1 MPPKMLRNKSNLGL
15 CMVIAAPVLAAPWRL
30 AFDRAARAVQSLHLW
45 DDDHG
50 QPGLEEAQA
59 KIVVLVIQEK
69 RFIKKPCGPANTH
82 AQQHGRAAH
91 KAHARGARGA
101 GAFGGPQGAG
111 PAVVHVGPALGAGQL
126 RGQHGGLGVGVGFNL
141 GGKRSGEVLDSRLA
155 VTIVGPDGKHAWEGR
170 ADASPRATSKDAES
184 RPLATEMADK
194 LFSGFPGESGATIGA
209 R

>member
-1 MPPKMLRNKSNLGL
+1 MMKAILPLAVLALAVPAAATDVAVTRFHTAESLGS
-15 CMVIAAPVLAAPWRL
+15 AAPGPIAVRAGAGLEAGTLQSQIWLDAVAAALVRQGFTIAP
-30 AFDRAARAVQSLHLW
+30 DAARVAEVTLDQEVIRS
-45 DDDHG
+45 
-50 QPGLEEAQA
+50 EA
-59 KIVVLVIQEK
+59 
-69 RFIKKPCGPANTH
+69 
-82 AQQHGRAAH
+82 
-91 KAHARGARGA
+91 ARSRSGVNIGVGA
-101 GAFGGPQGAG
+101 GSGGGWYG
-111 PAVVHVGPALGAGQL
+111 RSSGI
-126 RGQHGGLGVGVGFNL
+126 GLGVGVGFNL

>member
-1 MPPKMLRNKSNLGL
+1 MMKAILPLAVLALAVPAAATDVAVTRFHTAESLGS
-15 CMVIAAPVLAAPWRL
+15 AAPGPIAVRAGAGLEAGTLQSQIWLDAVAAALVRQGFTIMP
-30 AFDRAARAVQSLHLW
+30 DAARVAEVTLDQEVIRS
-45 DDDHG
+45 
-50 QPGLEEAQA
+50 EA
-59 KIVVLVIQEK
+59 
-69 RFIKKPCGPANTH
+69 
-82 AQQHGRAAH
+82 
-91 KAHARGARGA
+91 ARSRSGVNIGVGA
-101 GAFGGPQGAG
+101 GSGGGWYG
-111 PAVVHVGPALGAGQL
+111 RSSGI
-126 RGQHGGLGVGVGFNL
+126 GLGVGFGFNL

>member
-1 MPPKMLRNKSNLGL
+1 MMKAILPLAVLALAVPAAATDVAVTRFHTAESLGS
-15 CMVIAAPVLAAPWRL
+15 AAPGPIAVRAGAGLEAGTLQSQIWLDAVAAALVRQGFTIVP
-30 AFDRAARAVQSLHLW
+30 DAARIAEVTLDQEVIRS
-45 DDDHG
+45 
-50 QPGLEEAQA
+50 EA
-59 KIVVLVIQEK
+59 
-69 RFIKKPCGPANTH
+69 
-82 AQQHGRAAH
+82 
-91 KAHARGARGA
+91 ARSRSGVNIGVGA
-101 GAFGGPQGAG
+101 GSGGGWYG
-111 PAVVHVGPALGAGQL
+111 RSSGI
-126 RGQHGGLGVGVGFNL
+126 GLGVGVGFNL

>member
-1 MPPKMLRNKSNLGL
+1 MPHKGSDPQCGL
-15 CMVIAAPVLAAPWRL
+15 NNAGE
-30 AFDRAARAVQSLHLW
+30 F
-45 DDDHG
+45 
-50 QPGLEEAQA
+50 
-59 KIVVLVIQEK
+59 
-69 RFIKKPCGPANTH
+69 
-82 AQQHGRAAH
+82 
-91 KAHARGARGA
+91 GA
-101 GAFGGPQGAG
+101 GSGGGWYG
-111 PAVVHVGPALGAGQL
+111 RSSGI
-126 RGQHGGLGVGVGFNL
+126 GLGVGVGFNL

>member
-1 MPPKMLRNKSNLGL
+1 MMKAILPLAVLALAVPAAATNVAVTRFHTAESLGS
-15 CMVIAAPVLAAPWRL
+15 AAPGPIAVRAGAGLEAGTLQSQIWLDAVAAALVRQGFTIVP
-30 AFDRAARAVQSLHLW
+30 DAARVAEVTLDQEVIRS
-45 DDDHG
+45 
-50 QPGLEEAQA
+50 EA
-59 KIVVLVIQEK
+59 
-69 RFIKKPCGPANTH
+69 
-82 AQQHGRAAH
+82 
-91 KAHARGARGA
+91 ARSRSGVNIGVGA
-101 GAFGGPQGAG
+101 GSGGGWYG
-111 PAVVHVGPALGAGQL
+111 RSSGI
-126 RGQHGGLGVGVGFNL
+126 GLGVGVGFNL